1 MEPFHTEHLLLEP
14 YAKLPRRDLDVA
26 NGYSTPGVAL
36 PTTIGAIATAVPIPA
51 FAPGLAAG
59 DAGGRGSGRAA
70 AVAARRMAALA
81 SGSVDLVIADPPYN
95 IGVQGEG
102 WDQLGVQG
110 EGWDQLDDYMRW
122 SRLWLRECVRV
133 LRPGGALFLYGLA
146 FVQHISW
153 VYKQGGDSRLK
164 GMLAYSEWFTK
175 PGGQHTFNPHE
186 AVEHY
191 TPEEFDEALAKGV
204 GRVTPESLARG
215 RPPKNWWDIPRENSR
230 SKERRYGAHPS
241 MKPLQIC
248 ERIVKVHSD
257 AGGCVLVP
265 FGGSGSEVVA
275 AARLGRHCIG
285 FEVEPQYHRLILR
298 RLVGHGLL
306 PAEALPP
313 PYQSGFLGVYK
324 HGKTFVA
331 KVMRDGA
338 LRSLGAFQSAES
350 AAAAYAA
357 AVGEA
362 PATSLAAQMAEQQQ
376 QQVAEEQVAEQQ
388 VAAAAT
394 AIAPDPAPLDGV
406 GPAAVPPCGA

>member
-1 MEPFHTEHLLLEP
+1 
-14 YAKLPRRDLDVA
+14 
-26 NGYSTPGVAL
+26 
-36 PTTIGAIATAVPIPA
+36 
-51 FAPGLAAG
+51 
-59 DAGGRGSGRAA
+59 
-70 AVAARRMAALA
+70 
-81 SGSVDLVIADPPYN
+81 
-95 IGVQGEG
+95 
-102 WDQLGVQG
+102 VQG

-133 LRPGGALFLYGLA
+133 LRPGGALFLYGSPAKLWLCRLKLLAADELGLA

-164 GMLAYSEWFTK
+164 GMLAYSVRMEHLEWFTK

-313 PYQSGFLGVYK
+313 PSPSQASAAAGGGGGDQGDGEAAGLIRDDRYQSGFLGVYK